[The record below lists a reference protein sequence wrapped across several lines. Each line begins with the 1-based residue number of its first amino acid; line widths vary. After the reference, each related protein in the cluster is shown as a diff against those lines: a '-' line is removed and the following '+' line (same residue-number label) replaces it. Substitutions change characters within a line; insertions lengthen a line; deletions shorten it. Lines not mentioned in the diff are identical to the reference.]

1 MMKEENKKEN
11 GCKIFSILFK
21 NKEPQYDF
29 GAFKGKAEEIVQK
42 IAELGGTKNY
52 MLAKDTIELSKVF
65 KEINQAIK
73 TEFGLLFKETK

>member
-1 MMKEENKKEN
+1 MMEKENKKEN

-21 NKEPQYDF
+21 NKESRYEFGDF
-29 GAFKGKAEEIVQK
+29 EGKAEEIVQK

-52 MLAKDTIELSKVF
+52 KLANDTIELSKVF

>member
-1 MMKEENKKEN
+1 MKEENKKEN

-21 NKEPQYDF
+21 NKESQYDF
-29 GAFKGKAEEIVQK
+29 GDFKGKALEIVQK
-42 IAELGGTKNY
+42 IAELGGTTNY
-52 MLAKDTIELSKVF
+52 KLAKDTIELSKVF